1 VILIVMGVSG
11 SGKSSVGR
19 QLAGQLGWEF
29 RDGDDFHPAANV
41 AKMQAGTPLTDDDRR
56 PWLLAIQGF
65 MRAANA
71 DGRNA
76 VIACSALKESHRR
89 LLLDGESWVQFVHL
103 QGSRELISRRIQER
117 RGHFMPATLLDSQFA
132 TLEPP
137 ANALVVDVAPPP
149 ADIANEIIRWLGLR
163 SPA

>member
-1 VILIVMGVSG
+1 MGVSG

-19 QLAGQLGWEF
+19 ELAAQSGWEF

-41 AKMQAGTPLTDDDRR
+41 AKMQAGTPLTDEDRR

-65 MRAANA
+65 MRATQTE
-71 DGRNA
+71 GRNA

-103 QGSRELISRRIQER
+103 QGSRELIGRRMQER

-137 ANALVVDVAPPP
+137 AGALAVDIAPPP
-149 ADIANEIIRWLGLR
+149 AEIATEIIRRLGLPR
-163 SPA
+163 TA